1 MIEPGL
7 QRSREDWPKGVL
19 SHLQQFRQGDVFEG
33 FPVPY
38 IGNPEVAVH
47 QQTKAYSGFDSE
59 MIGFGDDFPYGM
71 ILTQTCDI
79 REEDSKI
86 PRRPWILAAPVYN
99 SETRYWDSIS
109 NKESSF
115 LDGGIRKLL
124 AVGGGPQYLL
134 GLPDFVPSRGLW
146 VADFRLVVSIEKGW
160 LLDRNPI
167 QAFVSE
173 ESRKR
178 VGRQV
183 ASLLTRPA
191 FDGRFEQAVRGPLVK
206 SLSSL
211 DSALCNAIYQEV
223 ENLAVEADNNVMM
236 NRVRV
241 WVLSRQSLSDEARQW
256 FVEQNDLW
264 HCIALD
270 NGLNLLNIQFG
281 VLQSMTADKYIN
293 LTMMPLSDIT
303 PEPPWYG
310 VE

>member
-7 QRSREDWPKGVL
+7 QRSRKDWPKGVL
-19 SHLQQFRQGDVFEG
+19 SHLQGFRQGDVFEG
-33 FPVPY
+33 LPVPY
-38 IGNPEVAVH
+38 IGNPAVAVH
-47 QQTKAYSGFDSE
+47 QQTKAYSGFDSD
-59 MIGFGDDFPYGM
+59 MIGFGADFPYGM

-99 SETRYWDSIS
+99 SATRYWDSIS
-109 NKESSF
+109 NKERSF

-124 AVGGGPQYLL
+124 AVGRGPQYLL
-134 GLPDFVPSRGLW
+134 GLPDFVPSPGLW

-167 QAFVSE
+167 QAFDSE

-178 VGRQV
+178 VRRQV

-191 FDGRFEQAVRGPLVK
+191 FDGRFEQAVRRPLVK

-211 DSALCNAIYQEV
+211 DSALYNAIYQEV
-223 ENLAVEADNNVMM
+223 ENLAVEADNNVTM
-236 NRVRV
+236 NRVQV
-241 WVLSRQSLSDEARQW
+241 WVLSREALSDEVRQW

-264 HCIALD
+264 HRISLD

-281 VLQSMTADKYIN
+281 VLRSMTADRYIN